1 MAITYQA
8 NPGIGDVYLEAGNN
22 KIAVPDLTQF
32 TPKDRGSAVSE
43 RFRESFGANV
53 LGQIGGTYNFSALP
67 AEPLKGKPFASNP
80 AGFWNATDHWEY
92 YFLDSAP
99 YLTTGTQFLAVY
111 TDRVVK
117 SSGVC
122 TTPEFGAEIKAPF
135 VTVQPEDGPNVT
147 FPSVALGLESILY
160 LTTPFSINRTEGACG
175 QGCSNVKVLE
185 PIAGL
190 AVDGSEPNES
200 GAWFYDCNVTVTA
213 DPSLL
218 KPLKAAQAA
227 QAIALSGTQHREFF
241 DTENK
246 NDQFVS
252 YNLGLNFGIPQNKS
266 ATGMASQISRFAIGV
281 VSAAAQTNPTKP
293 AQGRL
298 PAQGVRLQFESFM
311 AFNLILILT
320 GSVQVFL
327 LLATAFIASRQA
339 IPDEAEISEGK
350 FIRESFVLHDGY
362 SAPLKSL
369 AEPSVSIAALS
380 RLERSGRE
388 S

>member
-8 NPGIGDVYLEAGNN
+8 NPGIGDVYLEPGSNT
-22 KIAVPDLTQF
+22 IAVPDMTQF

-43 RFRESFGANV
+43 EFRESFGANV

-67 AEPLKGKPFASNP
+67 TEPLKGKPFASNP
-80 AGFWNATDHWEY
+80 AGFFNATDHWEY
-92 YFLDSAP
+92 HFLDSAP
-99 YLTTGTQFLAVY
+99 YLTTGTQFLAIY
-111 TDRVVK
+111 TDQVVK
-117 SSGVC
+117 AAGVC
-122 TTPEFGAEIKAPF
+122 TTPTFEAKFEAPF
-135 VTVQPEDGPNVT
+135 VNVQPEGGPNVT

-160 LTTPFSINRTEGACG
+160 LTTPFSGGRTEGPCG
-175 QGCSNVKVLE
+175 KGCANVKVLE
-185 PIAGL
+185 PFAGIP
-190 AVDGSEPNES
+190 VDGSEPNES
-200 GAWFYDCNVTVTA
+200 GAWFYDCNITVTA

-227 QAIALSGTQHREFF
+227 QAIALSGTKHREFF
-241 DTENK
+241 DTENES
-246 NDQFVS
+246 DQFVG

-281 VSAAAQTNPTKP
+281 VSAAARTNPTKP

-311 AFNLILILT
+311 AFNAILVIT
-320 GSVQVFL
+320 GSVQVIL

-339 IPDEAEISEGK
+339 IPDEVDLSEQK
-350 FIRESFVLHDGY
+350 FIRDSFVLHDGY
-362 SAPLKSL
+362 RAPLKSL

-380 RLERSGRE
+380 RLDRSPRDG
-388 S
+388 